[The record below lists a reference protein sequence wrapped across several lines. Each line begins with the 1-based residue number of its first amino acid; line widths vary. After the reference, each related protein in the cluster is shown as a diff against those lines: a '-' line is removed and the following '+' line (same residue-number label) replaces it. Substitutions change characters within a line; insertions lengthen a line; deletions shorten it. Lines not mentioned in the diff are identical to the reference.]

1 VAEALKTVGK
11 VKFSPEF
18 EVVMV
23 KTKGGTLKMF
33 GGGHISA
40 IAPTKEEAE
49 RLFRAGAEAFLRGQ
63 LCTSCRICERN
74 CRFKAIT
81 ADGQLKVDERL
92 CQQCGECA
100 RACVVAHYYD
110 KLVQAGDGKPVY
122 AGVK

>member
-1 VAEALKTVGK
+1 MRTALLMQAGELGIPHSDGLPMLAAQAEK
-11 VKFSPEF
+11 
-18 EVVMV
+18 
-23 KTKGGTLKMF
+23 
-33 GGGHISA
+33 
-40 IAPTKEEAE
+40 AE

-100 RACVVAHYYD
+100 KACVVAHYYD